1 VVWYADYPTDDRLPR
16 LISARRLHVTLAD
29 AVGELLQPVNGLP
42 FRNGEA
48 RMVGQ
53 GLNHRPEIGP
63 APIKID
69 QIARHGRLAL
79 LTLSLFG
86 IFFGSGHG

>member
-1 VVWYADYPTDDRLPR
+1 MRITQLMIGYPGSFPLH
-16 LISARRLHVTLAD
+16 RLHVMLAD
-29 AVGELLQPVNGLP
+29 AVGELHQPVNGLP
-42 FRNGEA
+42 FRNGKV

-53 GLNHRPEIGP
+53 CLNHRPEVRP
-63 APIKID
+63 ALIKID
-69 QIARHGRLAL
+69 QIARRGRLAL